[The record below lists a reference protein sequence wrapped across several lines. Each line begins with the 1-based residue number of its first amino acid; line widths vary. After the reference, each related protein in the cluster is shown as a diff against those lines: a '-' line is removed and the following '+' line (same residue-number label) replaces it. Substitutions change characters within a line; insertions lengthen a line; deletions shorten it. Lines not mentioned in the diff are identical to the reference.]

1 MRLERAE
8 LGGFTA
14 KQYGVSRLER
24 SDKGWPIVDI
34 SQLEI
39 IMLSISAELSDFRK
53 RLTQVCQLLL
63 ARSCGIRGCRSYNRR
78 GSTFRDLLVAFLDL
92 GGMLPLPRSMGFDQ
106 QVPSSL
112 RPPLELARR
121 R

>member
-1 MRLERAE
+1 MRLLRAE

-39 IMLSISAELSDFRK
+39 IMLSHSIELI
-53 RLTQVCQLLL
+53 RLHKATYSSMPITL
-63 ARSCGIRGCRSYNRR
+63 
-78 GSTFRDLLVAFLDL
+78 GSVLWYTRLSIL
-92 GGMLPLPRSMGFDQ
+92 
-106 QVPSSL
+106 
-112 RPPLELARR
+112 
-121 R
+121 

>member
-1 MRLERAE
+1 MNAGLVRLERAE

-39 IMLSISAELSDFRK
+39 IMLSRSAELI
-53 RLTQVCQLLL
+53 RLQKATYSSMPITL
-63 ARSCGIRGCRSYNRR
+63 
-78 GSTFRDLLVAFLDL
+78 GSVLWYTRLSIL
-92 GGMLPLPRSMGFDQ
+92 
-106 QVPSSL
+106 
-112 RPPLELARR
+112 
-121 R
+121 

>member
-34 SQLEI
+34 SQLGI
-39 IMLSISAELSDFRK
+39 TMLSRAAELIGLHKVTYSSMPITLGSVLWYT
-53 RLTQVCQLLL
+53 RLSIL
-63 ARSCGIRGCRSYNRR
+63 
-78 GSTFRDLLVAFLDL
+78 
-92 GGMLPLPRSMGFDQ
+92 
-106 QVPSSL
+106 
-112 RPPLELARR
+112 
-121 R
+121 